1 MGGMAAGAGGRGG
14 TAGAGG
20 RGGTAGA
27 GGSGGTGGI
36 PAGCTAIELQQMQ
49 YDAANSNTN
58 ARLFRA
64 VLATTLGG
72 TAIDGMTV
80 GVISLDPADLSLT
93 GAFAL
98 GVGIEANY
106 STCEHC
112 IVVVQDSGA
121 ALAKRFFPVSG
132 TLNIDATTPASNA
145 ATTGFQGSLVGVRL
159 IEVTIAGAPTFTST
173 PVPNG
178 DCLYVVNEPFDAP

>member
-1 MGGMAAGAGGRGG
+1 
-14 TAGAGG
+14 
-20 RGGTAGA
+20 
-27 GGSGGTGGI
+27 
-36 PAGCTAIELQQMQ
+36 MQ
-49 YDAANSNTN
+49 FDAANSNTN

-64 VLATTLGG
+64 QLQTSLGG
-72 TAIDGMTV
+72 TAIDGMTISIV
-80 GVISLDPADLSLT
+80 SLDPADLSLT

-98 GVGIEANY
+98 GVGVESNY

-121 ALAKRFFPVSG
+121 ANAKRFFPVSG
-132 TLNIDATTPASNA
+132 TMNIDPSTPPSNA
-145 ATTGFQGSLVGVRL
+145 ATTGFQGSLVGVHL
-159 IEVTIAGAPTFTST
+159 IEVTIAGSPSFTST